1 MWHVLFSEN
10 LLCLQF
16 QFKVKAVNFRSQGVR
31 INISR
36 NRENEFDEGL
46 EDTTEEAM
54 SNCSRIKYRIVEH
67 LFQQTYENGSRKGK
81 TVYV

>member
-1 MWHVLFSEN
+1 MSHVKSVPN
-10 LLCLQF
+10 HMSHI
-16 QFKVKAVNFRSQGVR
+16 K
-31 INISR
+31 
-36 NRENEFDEGL
+36 RENEFDEAL